1 MQKSNNHDHASL
13 SPHNMH
19 IAYINVMR
27 NEIAMLGAIITKG
40 CMNDKSERK
49 EKKRSLKTKVQST
62 STKGILSSRMAW
74 PEKER

>member
-19 IAYINVMR
+19 IADINVMR

-49 EKKRSLKTKVQST
+49 EKKPKNKSPKYINKRHPLIKNGLARKREV
-62 STKGILSSRMAW
+62 K
-74 PEKER
+74 